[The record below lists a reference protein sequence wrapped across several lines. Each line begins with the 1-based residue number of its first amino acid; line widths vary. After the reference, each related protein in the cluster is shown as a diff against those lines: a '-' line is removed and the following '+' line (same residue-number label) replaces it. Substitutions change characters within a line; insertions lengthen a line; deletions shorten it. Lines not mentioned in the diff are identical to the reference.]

1 MLNNEETIQR
11 LLNTISGLERNI
23 IFQQCITNVASR
35 VGEELRWQL
44 DTLKQHKEERIILKG
59 AIIRDG
65 ETPESLQKFVQETIN
80 DIERK
85 SENTG
90 KIKMVNSHRTGR
102 IRGGIHQDVVVTLK
116 TKDMKHTL
124 YKNRKHLQHR
134 MKISPCLPKQRETTL
149 EHCKNIQ
156 DKYDHLNVID
166 YVFEDMDGN
175 LKVRLKDKHKGSYY
189 HIFNS
194 EENCKNIIESTSFES
209 RENQYAGDP
218 RYSYE
223 RYFIDEC
230 CSSCNC

>member
-1 MLNNEETIQR
+1 MPSKDSDARCKNLEKQMLQYEKKIGDLEANAKKQENQINGLTNKMLNNKETIQR
-11 LLNTISGLERNI
+11 LLNIISGLERNI

-90 KIKMVNSHRTGR
+90 KIKMVNSHITGR

-116 TKDMKHTL
+116 TRDMKHTL

-134 MKISPCLPKQRETTL
+134 MNRVATEKHNPNSRTFQDFPGHFSCFSRTFACFIPGLFTKI
-149 EHCKNIQ
+149 KNL
-156 DKYDHLNVID
+156 D
-166 YVFEDMDGN
+166 
-175 LKVRLKDKHKGSYY
+175 
-189 HIFNS
+189 
-194 EENCKNIIESTSFES
+194 
-209 RENQYAGDP
+209 
-218 RYSYE
+218 
-223 RYFIDEC
+223 
-230 CSSCNC
+230 